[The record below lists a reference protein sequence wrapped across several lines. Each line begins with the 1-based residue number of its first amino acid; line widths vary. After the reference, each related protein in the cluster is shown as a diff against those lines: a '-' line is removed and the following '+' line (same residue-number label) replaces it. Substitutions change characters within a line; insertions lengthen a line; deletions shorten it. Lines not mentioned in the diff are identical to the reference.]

1 MELYERIETIVV
13 QGEEEGDIVIETKQY
28 EQSTKMFV
36 DNDTN
41 MKLQSLLLENRMR
54 MINFNLFAETLTKL

>member
-1 MELYERIETIVV
+1 MYERIETIVV

>member
-54 MINFNLFAETLTKL
+54 MINFNLFADTLTKL